1 MILRKLFLLF
11 VGGTYG
17 FLSAAGVI
25 TVLLAIGLVPRFAG
39 RTHTANKVYL
49 YEEMVIW
56 GTVFGCFVSVFED
69 MCNLGEWMQSKLPQY
84 YDSWHAFGMAMLCVI
99 GLFCGMFIGC
109 LALAIAE
116 MLDSIPIFTRRISF
130 HVGLQYAIFFMAL
143 GKLAGA
149 LFYFMTSLRETGM

>member
-11 VGGTYG
+11 LGGTYG

-39 RTHTANKVYL
+39 RTHTANRVYL

-56 GTVFGCFVSVFED
+56 GTIVGCFVSVFED
-69 MCNLGEWMQSKLPQY
+69 LCGLGAWLQNSMPQY
-84 YDSWHAFGMAMLCVI
+84 LSVWQNTGRTFLVVAGLC
-99 GLFCGMFIGC
+99 CGMFIGC
-109 LALAIAE
+109 LSLAIAE

-130 HVGLQYAIFFMAL
+130 HVGLQYAIFSMAL
-143 GKLAGA
+143 GKLVGA
-149 LFYFMTSLRETGM
+149 LFYFMTGLRETSG

>member
-11 VGGTYG
+11 LGGTYG
-17 FLSAAGVI
+17 FLSAAGII

-69 MCNLGEWMQSKLPQY
+69 KCNLGEWMQNHMSQY
-84 YDSWHAFGMAMLCVI
+84 ANAWHNAGMILLCVI
-99 GLFCGMFIGC
+99 GLCCGMFIGC

-130 HVGLQYAIFFMAL
+130 HVGLQYAVFSMAL

-149 LFYFMTSLRETGM
+149 LFYFLTSLRETSM

>member
-1 MILRKLFLLF
+1 MILRRLFLIFL
-11 VGGTYG
+11 GGTYG

-56 GTVFGCFVSVFED
+56 GTITGCFVSVFED
-69 MCNLGEWMQSKLPQY
+69 RCGLVAWLQGSFPVYAGLLR
-84 YDSWHAFGMAMLCVI
+84 SVGTVMLVMVGI
-99 GLFCGMFIGC
+99 FCGMFTGC
-109 LALAIAE
+109 LSLAIAE

-130 HVGLQYAIFFMAL
+130 HRGLQYVIFSMAL
-143 GKLAGA
+143 GKLVGA
-149 LFYFMTSLRETGM
+149 LFYFLTGLRNTA